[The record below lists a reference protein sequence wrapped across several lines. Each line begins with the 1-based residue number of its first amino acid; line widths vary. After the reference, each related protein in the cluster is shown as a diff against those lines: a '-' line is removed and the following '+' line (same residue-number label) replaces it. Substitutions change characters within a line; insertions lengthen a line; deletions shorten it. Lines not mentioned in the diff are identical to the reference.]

1 MKIKLLSD
9 TIYNPTLLYNPR
21 MLTQSYLDLTLEKTN
36 FDCIEFVVELLNY
49 NLLSISI
56 LIFEWKLFED
66 VNVMSI

>member
-1 MKIKLLSD
+1 
-9 TIYNPTLLYNPR
+9 

-56 LIFEWKLFED
+56 LIFEWNLFED